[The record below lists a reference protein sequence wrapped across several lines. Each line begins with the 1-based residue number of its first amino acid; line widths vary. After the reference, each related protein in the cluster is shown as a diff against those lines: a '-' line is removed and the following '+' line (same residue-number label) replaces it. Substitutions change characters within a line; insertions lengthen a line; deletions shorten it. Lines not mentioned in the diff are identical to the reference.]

1 MVTLLYKGKKVKINV
16 SEELAINEQTINSQ
30 LKEIPSSY
38 GFILMLRSKAIKE
51 RNLLDRQKEMAYSE
65 AYLFYK
71 DSKASGMTNE
81 MANHKANTN
90 QKYSSLYEAWLK
102 ACNRA
107 SILDDI
113 CKAFESRERIIQT
126 LSANLRKEK

>member
-1 MVTLLYKGKKVKINV
+1 MVRILYKGKRVKINITD
-16 SEELAINEQTINSQ
+16 ELAINEQTINSQ

-38 GFILMLRSKAIKE
+38 SFILMLRSNAIKE
-51 RNLLDRQKEMAYSE
+51 RNLLDRQKEIAYSE

-71 DSKASGMTNE
+71 NSKAQGMTNE
-81 MANHKANTN
+81 MANHKANTSP
-90 QKYSSLYEAWLK
+90 KYISLYEKWLK
-102 ACNRA
+102 ACNKA

-113 CKAFESRERIIQT
+113 CKSFESRERIIQT